1 LVAVRSPGN
10 WVGRRAMTTA
20 RTATIAARDIKILRI
35 MVASFP
41 PAMVVRGDPQSTRHD
56 TIHPTRRRDP
66 MAKTKHIALST
77 QDVDKTAAFYINVFG
92 MKEIARIDSPNA
104 RGYYLSD
111 GDLNLA
117 ILNFKNDAVAG
128 VERGKEWSGIHHIGF
143 QVESLEAIAEKLAA
157 VGAEPRHDIN
167 EALGVGHGHQKY
179 GNGEVKYSGP
189 DGVMVDVSETGWVG
203 TSGFSV

>member
-1 LVAVRSPGN
+1 
-10 WVGRRAMTTA
+10 
-20 RTATIAARDIKILRI
+20 
-35 MVASFP
+35 
-41 PAMVVRGDPQSTRHD
+41 
-56 TIHPTRRRDP
+56 
-66 MAKTKHIALST
+66 
-77 QDVDKTAAFYINVFG
+77 

-157 VGAEPRHDIN
+157 VGSEPRHDVN
-167 EALGVGHGHQKY
+167 EALGVGHGHHNTGY
-179 GNGEVKYSGP
+179 GNVEVKYSGP

-203 TSGFSV
+203 TSGFNV